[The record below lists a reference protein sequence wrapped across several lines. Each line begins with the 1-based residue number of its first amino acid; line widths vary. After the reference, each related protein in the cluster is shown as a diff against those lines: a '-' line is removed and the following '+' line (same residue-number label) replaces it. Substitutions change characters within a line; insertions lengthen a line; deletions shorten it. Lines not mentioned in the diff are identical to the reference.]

1 MRAKPWSNPATT
13 DAVFRLLQE
22 GLPKASAPDA
32 GALGID
38 WSGMKVADVG
48 TGRGHFSHRL
58 GSMMSE
64 AGLDPADHI
73 FACDL
78 IPDSFEYDGIQC
90 HKTEA
95 DGRLPF
101 DDGTFDAVI
110 SVEVIEHV
118 EDQFAFIRE
127 LVRIAKPGGLV
138 IITTPNTHHMGSRLR
153 SLTWGFAHL
162 YDPLPLSVH
171 DPRLCGGHIHPIAP
185 YFLAYTALR
194 SGLTDIDFHGDRRK
208 ASASV
213 WAVIFSPLLLLG
225 RLAAARRIWRKAPD
239 IAKEND
245 AWMKACNGWTMLT
258 SRTVVLRAKRPQ

>member
-1 MRAKPWSNPATT
+1 MLASPWSNPATT
-13 DAVFRLLQE
+13 DAVFRLLQQE
-22 GLPKASAPDA
+22 LPKAPGA
-32 GALGID
+32 GALDID
-38 WSGMKVADVG
+38 WAQLKIADVG

-58 GSMMSE
+58 GAMMDDE
-64 AGLDPADHI
+64 AGLTPADHI

-78 IPDSFEYDGIQC
+78 IPDSFEYDGIVC

-101 DDGTFDAVI
+101 DDNTFDAVI

-127 LVRIAKPGGLV
+127 LVRIAKPGALV
-138 IITTPNTHHMGSRLR
+138 VLTTPNTHHVGSRVR
-153 SLTWGFAHL
+153 TLTWGFAHL
-162 YDPLPLSVH
+162 YDPLPLKVH

-194 SGLTDIDFHGDRRK
+194 SGLEKITFHGDRRK
-208 ASASV
+208 TSASL
-213 WAVIFSPLLLLG
+213 WALILSPLLLLG
-225 RLAAARRIWRKAPD
+225 RAAAARRIWRKSPEVAR
-239 IAKEND
+239 END

-258 SRTVVLRAKRPQ
+258 SRTVVLAGRKPE